1 MIAEKPN
8 VSVILPSL
16 NVKPFIEECVES
28 VINQTLEN
36 IEIICVDAGSD
47 DGTLEILEDYANKDS
62 RIKILR
68 SDKRSYGHQMN
79 LGIAAAE
86 GEYVGILETDDYVEE
101 DMYESLY
108 ELSNEGSVDIVKS
121 NFYHFY
127 GDCEFRIDSTK
138 KGLPKNEFTVYENAN
153 VLNGHPSIWTGI
165 YKKSFLVENNIKFI
179 EAPGGGWV
187 DNPFLFETHLNAK
200 SIIYKDEPYYYYRE
214 LNPNSSTNQLNDL
227 TLPMRRMLD
236 CLDIFEKYNV
246 TDEDVL
252 HAFYFRIFWHIKDT
266 LKKPYFDEQEEEVY
280 HYMQNVLKRLNKDIV
295 LDTFNS
301 DTHLIYY
308 KYLSPLNIMKSD
320 ANSALDEENMGYL
333 IDENEFL
340 NSEIALLK
348 KKNKKLKSTN
358 KKLKSEKKKLTK
370 KNKKLDK
377 SIKKIKRSKVYKVG
391 NLVASPI
398 RRIKKFKHNHDASKR
413 MRILFMPSDNNRTSG
428 AFLSMS
434 NLIVNLRKKYPVDIF
449 VILPMKGH
457 GVEVLDSY
465 NIKNY
470 KLIESEDWVVP
481 MSLRKDSIYYADIRK
496 KEEKNKKA
504 ITKISKFI
512 RDKNIDLVHINTT
525 YSYVGAEAALNENIP
540 FIWHLREFLEEGQN
554 LTIWDRERGNKL
566 INKANKVITV
576 SDSLYKKYEGVI
588 DSDKLLMIYNGID
601 ATKFYNPDKTIINDE
616 LIKFIF
622 VGGFEYHKGQIEFA
636 NACVK
641 LYSLGYHNF
650 EVNFV
655 GTGNINVRKEVEEIF
670 SQANMEN
677 VKFLGYKKDV
687 ENCFKKT
694 DISFTCG
701 SIESF
706 GRTTVEAM
714 LSGNLVIGGNV
725 AGTKE
730 LVVDGETGLLYE
742 HGNFDD
748 LCEKMIFAMTNIEK
762 SKEMASAGRKFMIE
776 NMTAEINA
784 DNIYKVYKEVLKN

>member
-1 MIAEKPN
+1 MSEKNPK

-16 NVKPFIEECVES
+16 NVKPFIEECIES

-47 DGTLEILEDYANKDS
+47 DGTLEILEEYAAKDH
-62 RIKILR
+62 RIKLLH

-79 LGIAAAE
+79 LGIDIAK
-86 GEYVGILETDDYVEE
+86 GEYIGIVETDDYIEE

-108 ELSNEGSVDIVKS
+108 ELSDNGSVDIVKS

-127 GDCEFRIDSTK
+127 GYCELRIDSTK
-138 KGLPKNEFTVYENAN
+138 LGLPKNEFTVYENAN
-153 VLNGHPSIWTGI
+153 ILNGHPSIWTGI
-165 YKKSFLVENNIKFI
+165 YKKSFLKENNIKFI

-200 SIIYKDEPYYYYRE
+200 SIVYKDKPYYYYRE

-227 TLPMRRMLD
+227 TLPMKRMLD
-236 CLDIFEKYNV
+236 CLDIFEKYDIK
-246 TDEDVL
+246 DEGVL
-252 HAFYFRIFWHIKDT
+252 HAFYFRIFWHIKDI
-266 LKKPYFDEQEEEVY
+266 LKKLSLEDQENVLSY
-280 HYMQNVLKRLNKDIV
+280 IQLVLKRLDRNIV
-295 LDTFNS
+295 SNTFNA
-301 DTHLIYY
+301 DTNYIYY
-308 KYLSPLNIMKSD
+308 KYLSPLNILKCD
-320 ANSALDEENMGYL
+320 ANFVLDGENLEYL

-340 NSEIALLK
+340 NSEIEILK
-348 KKNKKLKSTN
+348 KKNQKLNSQNKKLKSQN
-358 KKLKSEKKKLTK
+358 KKINK

-377 SIKKIKRSKVYKVG
+377 SIKQIKRSKAFKVG
-391 NLVASPI
+391 NSLSSPI
-398 RRIKKFKHNHDASKR
+398 RKIKKFKHNRNSSKR
-413 MRILFMPSDNNRTSG
+413 MRILFMPSDNNRASG

-457 GVEVLDSY
+457 GVEVLDSF

-481 MSLRKDSIYYADIRK
+481 MSLKKDSIYYESIRK
-496 KEEKNKKA
+496 KEEKNEKA
-504 ITKISKFI
+504 IVKISKFI
-512 RDKNIDLVHINTT
+512 RDNKIDLVHINTT
-525 YSYVGAEAALNENIP
+525 YSYVGAKAAINENVP
-540 FIWHLREFLEEGQN
+540 FVWHLREFLEEGQN
-554 LTIWDRERGNKL
+554 LTLWDRKRGNKL
-566 INKANKVITV
+566 INKADKIITV
-576 SDSLYKKYEGVI
+576 SDSLYKKYENEF
-588 DSDKLLMIYNGID
+588 DSDKLLMIHNGID
-601 ATKFYNPDKTIINDE
+601 ATKFYNPEKTIFNEKI
-616 LIKFIF
+616 IKFIF

-641 LYSLGYHNF
+641 LYSSGVHNF
-650 EVNFV
+650 EIDFV
-655 GTGNINVRKEVEEIF
+655 GTGNYIVRQEVEEIF
-670 SQANMEN
+670 ASANMKN
-677 VKFLGYKKDV
+677 VNFLGYRKDV
-687 ENCFKKT
+687 ENYFAES

-730 LVVDGETGLLYE
+730 LINDGETGLLYE
-742 HGNFDD
+742 HGNSDD
-748 LCEKMIFAMTNIEK
+748 LFEKMRYAINNPEK
-762 SKEMASAGRKFMIE
+762 SKEMANSGRKFMIE

-784 DNIYKVYKEVLKN
+784 DNIFKVYKEVLKK